1 MSGAVTAR
9 ILTPDDVPAPTGL
22 LVANRD
28 HLAPWDPV
36 DPRAS

>member
-1 MSGAVTAR
+1 MSAGVTVR
-9 ILTPDDVPAPTGL
+9 TLTEDDVPALTAL